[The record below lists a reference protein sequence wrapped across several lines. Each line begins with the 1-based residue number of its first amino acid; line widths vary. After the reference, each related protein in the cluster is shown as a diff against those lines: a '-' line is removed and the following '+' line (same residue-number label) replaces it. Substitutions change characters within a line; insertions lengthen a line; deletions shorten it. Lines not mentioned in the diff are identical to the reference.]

1 MANSP
6 FQQKAFVFLPTKM
19 VDPSQEK
26 NLAFSRVKTAYQ
38 DFYQRLKCLE
48 NTPPYRSTKS
58 GMWATSVAE
67 EIYRAFCYFELD
79 QYNHVADLG
88 SGDGIVVVIASLF
101 TQATGYEIDEWLYQ
115 QSKKISHSLNLSK
128 ATFLRKDFFQADL
141 SAYDLLYLYPDKPIY
156 ELEKHL
162 LATWSG
168 RLLVNGPHFS
178 PCHLRK
184 IAECKSSAGRFVLY
198 ESP

>member
-1 MANSP
+1 
-6 FQQKAFVFLPTKM
+6 M

-58 GMWATSVAE
+58 GMWATSMAE
-67 EIYRAFCYFELD
+67 EIYHAFCHFELD

-115 QSKKISHSLNLSK
+115 QSKKLSHSLDLSK
-128 ATFLRKDFFQADL
+128 ATFLRKDFLQADL

-168 RLLVNGPHFS
+168 RILVKGSHF
-178 PCHLRK
+178 PPRHLRK
-184 IAECKSSAGRFVLY
+184 IAEYKSSAGRFVLY